1 MQNKKEGKVDT
12 PRYKSQR
19 DNEWEQQ
26 IKSEQLYNSLR
37 KGSQISQSNE

>member
-1 MQNKKEGKVDT
+1 MTTQNKKEGKVDT

-26 IKSEQLYNSLR
+26 IKSE
-37 KGSQISQSNE
+37 